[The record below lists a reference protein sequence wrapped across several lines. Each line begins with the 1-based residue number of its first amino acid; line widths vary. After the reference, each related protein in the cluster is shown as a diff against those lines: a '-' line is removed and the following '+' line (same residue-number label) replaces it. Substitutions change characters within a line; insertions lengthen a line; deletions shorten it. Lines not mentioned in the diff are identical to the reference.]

1 MIPFSSR
8 LSRYLAIQM
17 LAGLA
22 LSFGVIVTIILL
34 VDFVEQ
40 TRAIGTRVDIPAT
53 DLFMLTLMRAPLLI
67 EQTLPFIFLFG
78 ILTALFR
85 LNRRSELIV
94 MRASGYSAWRI
105 VAPAVWMSLI
115 GGLLGAMALNP
126 IGSALNA
133 RYEAQEAALTRSGNS
148 NRVESNPIWLRE
160 LTEDGY
166 VIIAAADVDGDAGS
180 VTRPR
185 FLYYRQVDGGRPVF
199 DRRIDADRA
208 VLRGGFWGLEN
219 AIEST
224 PGQEAEAMDALSLP
238 TAIERQALFERSRS
252 PRTIAFWDLPGVIL
266 AAREAGL
273 TTHRFELRWQTLLAL
288 PLTLIAVSLLA
299 AAATLRLYRLGG
311 AASFALA
318 GGAAGFLVYFVQE
331 LLASFGSSAALPPIT
346 AAWAAPTIT
355 ALLALAYLAST
366 EDG

>member
-8 LSRYLAIQM
+8 LSRYLAMQM

-22 LSFGVIVTIILL
+22 LSFSVIVTVILL

-40 TRAIGTRVDIPAT
+40 TRAIGTRADVPAT
-53 DLFMLTLMRAPLLI
+53 ELFILTLMRAPLLI

-105 VAPAVWMSLI
+105 VAPAVWISLI

-133 RYEAQEAALTRSGNS
+133 RYEAQEASLTRTGS
-148 NRVESNPIWLRE
+148 NRVQSNPIWLRE

-166 VIIAAADVDGDAGS
+166 VIIAAADVDGDAS
-180 VTRPR
+180 AVTRPR

-199 DRRIDADRA
+199 DRRIDAERA

-224 PGQEAEAMDALSLP
+224 PGQAPEQMSALSLP
-238 TAIERQALFERSRS
+238 TGIERQALFERSRS
-252 PRTIAFWDLPGVIL
+252 PRTIAFWDLPGVI
-266 AAREAGL
+266 AAASEAGL
-273 TTHRFELRWQTLLAL
+273 TTHRFELRWQSLLAL

-318 GGAAGFLVYFVQE
+318 GGAAGFVVYFVQE
-331 LLASFGSSAALPPIT
+331 LLASLGSSAALPPLT
-346 AAWAAPTIT
+346 AAWAAPAIT

>member
-8 LSRYLAIQM
+8 LSRYLAMQM

-22 LSFGVIVTIILL
+22 LSFSVIVTVILL

-40 TRAIGTRVDIPAT
+40 TRAIGTRVDVPAT
-53 DLFMLTLMRAPLLI
+53 ELFMLTLMRAPLLI

-105 VAPAVWMSLI
+105 VAPAVWISLI

-133 RYEAQEAALTRSGNS
+133 RYEAQEASLTRTGN
-148 NRVESNPIWLRE
+148 NRVQSNPIWLRE

-166 VIIAAADVDGDAGS
+166 VIIAAADVDGDAS
-180 VTRPR
+180 AVTRPR

-199 DRRIDADRA
+199 DRRIDAERA

-224 PGQEAEAMDALSLP
+224 PGQAPEQMSALSLP
-238 TAIERQALFERSRS
+238 TGIERQALFERSRS
-252 PRTIAFWDLPGVIL
+252 PRTIAFWDLPGVIT
-266 AAREAGL
+266 AASEAGL

-318 GGAAGFLVYFVQE
+318 GGAAGFVVYFVQE
-331 LLASFGSSAALPPIT
+331 LLASLGSSAALPPLT
-346 AAWAAPTIT
+346 AAWAAPAIT

>member
-8 LSRYLAIQM
+8 LSRYLAFQM

-22 LSFGVIVTIILL
+22 LSFSVIVTIILL

-40 TRAIGTRVDIPAT
+40 TRAIGTRVDVPAT
-53 DLFMLTLMRAPLLI
+53 ELFILTLMRAPLLI

-105 VAPAVWMSLI
+105 VAPAVWIALI
-115 GGLLGAMALNP
+115 GGMLGAMVLNP
-126 IGSALNA
+126 LGSRLNA
-133 RYEAQEAALTRSGNS
+133 EYETREASLTSSGG
-148 NRVESNPIWLRE
+148 NRIQSNPIWLRE

-166 VIIAAADVDGDAGS
+166 VVIAAADVDGDAGA
-180 VTRPR
+180 VMQPR
-185 FLYYRQVDGGRPVF
+185 FLYYRQVDNGRPVF
-199 DRRIDADRA
+199 DRRIDAERA

-219 AIEST
+219 AVEST
-224 PGQEAEAMDALSLP
+224 PGDEPETMAALSLP
-238 TAIERQALFERSRS
+238 TRIERQALFERSRS
-252 PRTIAFWDLPGVIL
+252 PRTIAFWDLPGVIT

-318 GGAAGFLVYFVQE
+318 GGAAGFIVYFAQE
-331 LLASFGSSAALPPIT
+331 LLASLGSSAALPPIT
-346 AAWAAPTIT
+346 AAWAAPAIT

>member
-1 MIPFSSR
+1 MIPFSTR
-8 LSRYLAIQM
+8 LSRYLALQM

-22 LSFGVIVTIILL
+22 LSFAVIATIILL

-40 TRAIGTRVDIPAT
+40 TRAIGTRVDVPAT
-53 DLFMLTLMRAPLLI
+53 QLFVLTLMRAPLLI

-78 ILTALFR
+78 VLTALFR

-105 VAPAVWMSLI
+105 VAPAVWI
-115 GGLLGAMALNP
+115 ALLGGILGATVLNP

-133 RYEAQEAALTRSGNS
+133 RYEAREASLTRTRSQA
-148 NRVESNPIWLRE
+148 VQSNPIWLRE
-160 LTEDGY
+160 LTADGY
-166 VIIAAADVDGDAGS
+166 VIIAASNVEGDAS
-180 VTRPR
+180 AISQPR
-185 FLYYRQVDGGRPVF
+185 FLYYRLEGAGTPVF
-199 DRRIDADRA
+199 DRRIDAERA

-219 AIEST
+219 AVESA
-224 PGQEAEAMDALSLP
+224 PGQEPEQLAALSLP
-238 TAIERQALFERSRS
+238 TGIERQALFERSRS
-252 PRTIAFWDLPGVIL
+252 PRTIAFWDLPGVIV
-266 AAREAGL
+266 AARDAGL
-273 TTHRFELRWQTLLAL
+273 TTHRFELRWHSLLSL

-318 GGAAGFLVYFVQE
+318 GGGAGFLVYFVQE
-331 LLASFGSSAALPPIT
+331 LLASFGSSASLPPIT
-346 AAWAAPTIT
+346 AAWAAPAIT
-355 ALLALAYLAST
+355 AILALAYLAST